1 MTAAAL
7 AWCSVQ
13 RILLKNKFTIKKG
26 RDKMPRCKNVGNGD
40 CFLNWTKMVY
50 ATNVLWNLA
59 MI

>member
-13 RILLKNKFTIKKG
+13 RILLKNKFTTKK
-26 RDKMPRCKNVGNGD
+26 DVTKCQDVKNVGNGD

-59 MI
+59 KI